1 MAVNYRVE
9 VSGLRQVIDALEEVD
24 KSAKRRIERAI
35 RKGGNQVVAAAK
47 RRVPANPLSGWGP
60 WTESTRGRDLGYE
73 ASAVISGIRLQ
84 KSNFKRRGVSAGFGF
99 DVYNKNPAGAIFEV
113 IGGKTKVGLTD
124 YNWQGP
130 GFVDRIKD
138 RFPGKNPRI
147 LLPAYYE
154 GLPDGFKEQIRDQII
169 DEARKAGLR

>member
-9 VSGLRQVIDALEEVD
+9 VSGLRQVIDALEDID
-24 KSAKRRIERAI
+24 KSAKTKIERAI
-35 RKGGNQVVAAAK
+35 RKGGNQVVQAAR
-47 RRVPANPLSGWGP
+47 RRVVGNPLSNWGP
-60 WTESTRGRDLGYE
+60 WTESTRNRDLGFDTG
-73 ASAVISGIRLQ
+73 AVISGIKMQ
-84 KSNFKRRGVSAGFGF
+84 KSNFRRRGVSAGFGF

-113 IGGKTKVGLTD
+113 IGDKSKVGLTD
-124 YNWQGP
+124 YDWQGA
-130 GFVDRIKD
+130 GFVNRIKG

-154 GLPDGFKEQIRDQII
+154 GLPNGFREEIRDQII